1 MIMQGRAYRKL
12 YILQFLLWIL
22 SVFYDPCNAQDSV
35 SGKIQINYSN
45 LIDTLKAIHG
55 LDFAYDA
62 LAINADSM
70 IMADPA
76 DFSDKGR
83 IVSFFENDTVE
94 VNIIGSQVIIG
105 RKSQN
110 DPLPGIITMSGTVVD
125 AASLQ
130 GLPGVNIFIEGL
142 ALGTST
148 NLDGQFIFKIPDALS
163 GQKLL
168 FSALGYQGTGISIPE
183 HDATLEIGMKSLSI
197 WLPEVR
203 IISVDPF
210 RVVREVERRSKE
222 NYSSDHMILTGFFRE
237 TIKQNGRYVDVSE
250 AVIEIVKPPYNRLAE
265 LERVRFV
272 KGRKGSETSAMDL
285 VRFKLVGGPYYF
297 SQLDAAR
304 NGDFLPKAEDIQ
316 EYKYLYKGIDEEF
329 GKPVYRIGFKPEND
343 KDGIYYE
350 GEMRIDTTSLGM
362 VSIDF
367 KMTEP
372 SLKRSRSMLIKR
384 DAKRFNTK
392 PYYARYLV
400 QYRPWKGIWVLSKV
414 KGEMSVR
421 IYDRS
426 EKEKSVFETVSELLI
441 TDFEPT
447 SGRVRFPASEYFRP
461 AYSLSDQIGEFDPD
475 FWKFFNVISPDEAL
489 ESVLKQRNPAE

>member
-1 MIMQGRAYRKL
+1 MQGRAYRKL
-12 YILQFLLWIL
+12 FILQCLLWIL
-22 SVFYDPCNAQDSV
+22 SSFYEPCTAQDPAT
-35 SGKIQINYSN
+35 GRIQISYSQ
-45 LIDTLKAIHG
+45 LIDTLKVIHG

-62 LAINADSM
+62 LAINADSV
-70 IMADPA
+70 ILADPA

-105 RKSQN
+105 RKAQKD
-110 DPLPGIITMSGTVVD
+110 DPLPGIITVSGTVVD
-125 AASLQ
+125 AASLM
-130 GLPGVNIFIEGL
+130 GIPGVNIFVEGH

-148 NLDGQFIFKIPDALS
+148 NLDGHFVFKIPATMA
-163 GQKLL
+163 GQHLL

-183 HDATLEIGMKSLSI
+183 TDTTIEIGMKSHSI

-203 IISVDPF
+203 ITSVDPL
-210 RVVREVERRSKE
+210 RVVREVERRSKA
-222 NYSSDHMILTGFFRE
+222 NYSSDHMLLTGFFRE
-237 TIKQNGRYVDVSE
+237 TIKQNGHYVDVSE
-250 AVIEIVKPPYNRLAE
+250 AVIEIVKPPYNRISE
-265 LERVRFV
+265 LEKVRFV

-285 VRFKLVGGPYYF
+285 VRFRLVGGPYYF
-297 SQLDAAR
+297 SQLDIIR
-304 NGDFLPKAEDIQ
+304 NGDFLPKAELAQ
-316 EYKYLYKGIDEEF
+316 EYKYSYNGMDEEF
-329 GKPVYRIGFKPEND
+329 GKPVYRIGFKPESD
-343 KDGIYYE
+343 KEGIYYE
-350 GEMRIDTTSLGM
+350 GEMRIDTVSLGM

-384 DAKRFNTK
+384 DAKRFKTK

-400 QYRPWKGIWVLSKV
+400 QYRPWNGIWVLSNV
-414 KGEMSVR
+414 KGELSVR

-447 SGRVRFPASEYFRP
+447 TGRIRFPASEYFRP

-475 FWKFFNVISPDEAL
+475 FWKFYNVISPDEAL
-489 ESVLKQRNPAE
+489 ESVLKQRNPTE